1 MSSSSEY
8 RTEGNGNR
16 QPSPTRRQSEPQ
28 RLSSISHLFFLSQIN
43 VLLFFF
49 LLRLVCLFLALSL
62 ALIQTIPIVPGRLRG
77 ADGHASFLLLVL
89 LYNHTS
95 APGGRSCRDPRRML
109 RCNEEMYPSRGT
121 SLKIYHYR
129 SVFSNSFFLILF
141 LPHDIF
147 RRL

>member
-1 MSSSSEY
+1 MSHRRERESSTIAY
-8 RTEGNGNR
+8 
-16 QPSPTRRQSEPQ
+16 PSTIRASTALFY
-28 RLSSISHLFFLSQIN
+28 LSS
-43 VLLFFF
+43 LLLIADKRITFFF
-49 LLRLVCLFLALSL
+49 LLRLVCPFLALSL
-62 ALIQTIPIVPGRLRG
+62 ALVQTIPIVPGRLRG